1 MTHFRYLSAALTTGL
16 AAVALAGPAA
26 AHPGHLIEIA
36 GHGHWLAGVAIG
48 TAIAIGLW
56 QGLKGKSEEGGAQ
69 EAEESTHEPANEPA
83 GEEPQE
89 A

>member
-1 MTHFRYLSAALTTGL
+1 MKHTKFFP
-16 AAVALAGPAA
+16 VALIAAFTANFAGPVA
-26 AHPGHLIEIA
+26 AHPGHLIEAA
-36 GHGHWLAGVAIG
+36 GHDHWLAGVAIG

-56 QGLKGKSEEGGAQ
+56 QGLKGKSGEEGAQ
-69 EAEESTHEPANEPA
+69 EAEESANEPTNEPT